1 MVKHSVIGQLDLFNV
16 ENFNTIAV
24 ASNFDMGLNVSDIS
38 TRSKASLRPHKRPQ
52 IKRET
57 LARVS
62 VKLSLLPSLS

>member
-1 MVKHSVIGQLDLFNV
+1 MANHCVIGQLDLFP
-16 ENFNTIAV
+16 IADYNNQTV
-24 ASNFDMGLNVSDIS
+24 ASNFEACLSISDTS

-62 VKLSLLPSLS
+62 VKLSLLPPLS